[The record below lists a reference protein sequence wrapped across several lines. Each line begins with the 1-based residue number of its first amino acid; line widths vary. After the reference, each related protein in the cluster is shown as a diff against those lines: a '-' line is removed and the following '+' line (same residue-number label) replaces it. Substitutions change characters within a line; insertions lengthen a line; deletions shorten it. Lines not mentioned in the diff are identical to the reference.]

1 MVSGVTLARAS
12 CFGGASCKMRIVFIG
27 PPGAGKGTQSERLVA
42 LLGIPHLST
51 GNMLR
56 EARAKQTAVGRAAE
70 DYMMAGKLVPDD
82 IVLELVSQRLTKP
95 DCAAG
100 ALFDGF
106 PRNVAQAEAL
116 GASLE
121 AAGSPLDLVLE
132 LKVDDEVVKRRLN
145 GRGRAD
151 DELNVI
157 AERLRTYWD
166 QTEPLLEYYRRHGLL
181 ETIDGQGTVEEVFAR
196 IKSAIAK
203 RRPSR
208 TDV

>member
-1 MVSGVTLARAS
+1 
-12 CFGGASCKMRIVFIG
+12 MRIVFIG

-56 EARAKQTAVGRAAE
+56 EARDRQTAVGRAAE
-70 DYMMAGKLVPDD
+70 EYMQAGKLVPDE

-116 GASLE
+116 DALLD
-121 AAGSPLDLVLE
+121 AAGTPLEVVLE

-145 GRGRAD
+145 GRGRSD
-151 DELNVI
+151 DESNVI
-157 AERLRTYWD
+157 AERLRTYWN
-166 QTEPLLEYYRRHGLL
+166 QTQPLLDYYRRHSLL
-181 ETIDGQGTVEEVFAR
+181 QTIDGQGTVDEVFAR
-196 IKSAIAK
+196 IQSAI
-203 RRPSR
+203 RRQGPPGS
-208 TDV
+208 DD